1 MTTVLLV
8 DDQLELLAVHATYLQ
23 QHGYRVLTAD
33 DGDRALAAARRGAPD
48 IIVLDHSLPGRTGV
62 EVAHELHSD
71 PATAAIPIVMLTAH
85 AYGAVGR
92 KARAAGCVGFLAKP
106 CNPSRVLHE
115 ILRHTGAP
123 DSGGGVT
130 RPTSVPPSRRSA
142 GAD

>member
-8 DDQLELLAVHATYLQ
+8 DDQFELLAVHATYLQ
-23 QHGYRVLTAD
+23 QRGYRVLTAD
-33 DGDRALAAARRGAPD
+33 DGERALVAARRDAPD

-62 EVAHELHSD
+62 EVARELHTD
-71 PATAAIPIVMLTAH
+71 PTTAAIPIVMLTAH

-115 ILRHTGAP
+115 IMRHTGAGSAQP
-123 DSGGGVT
+123 GESPG
-130 RPTSVPPSRRSA
+130 RREQ
-142 GAD
+142 GH